1 MSNIGRTGSGSD
13 RDRRYKGLL
22 LDFGSVILKSFFETR
37 GAMERLLNLPKG
49 TLNRAGPFEP
59 SSDALWQKMLA
70 GEITERDYW
79 AEFARTVGNLIGQ
92 DWAIQDFC
100 RKHNELSNEVIL
112 RPDVLE
118 LISDV
123 KTAGLKFGILTNEL
137 ELFHGTEWLATMP
150 FADQVDGIVDAT
162 HTKILKPDPRA
173 YLLALKALDLAADE
187 VLFIDDQHR
196 NVTGGEAAG
205 IRSLHLDITNHRA
218 CIAEA
223 RTLLRL

>member
-1 MSNIGRTGSGSD
+1 MR
-13 RDRRYKGLL
+13 
-22 LDFGSVILKSFFETR
+22 
-37 GAMERLLNLPKG
+37 
-49 TLNRAGPFEP
+49 
-59 SSDALWQKMLA
+59 
-70 GEITERDYW
+70 
-79 AEFARTVGNLIGQ
+79 RTVGKLVGQ

-100 RKHNELSNEVIL
+100 RKHNELPNEVIL

-137 ELFHGTEWLATMP
+137 ELFHGKEWLATMP

-173 YLLALKALDLAADE
+173 YQLALKALDLAADE

-196 NVTGGEAAG
+196 NVAGGEAAG
-205 IRSLHLDITNHRA
+205 IHSLHLDITNHRA
-218 CIAEA
+218 CIVEA
-223 RTLLRL
+223 RTSWGYEHASARASV